1 MKYKK
6 SLIIL
11 VLAIF
16 LLSITSVCASDA
28 NDTLIEL
35 PQADADEIVFVEE
48 TELISLTENEEITHE
63 EM

>member
-1 MKYKK
+1 M
-6 SLIIL
+6 
-11 VLAIF
+11 LAIF
-16 LLSITSVCASDA
+16 LFSITSVCTSDA